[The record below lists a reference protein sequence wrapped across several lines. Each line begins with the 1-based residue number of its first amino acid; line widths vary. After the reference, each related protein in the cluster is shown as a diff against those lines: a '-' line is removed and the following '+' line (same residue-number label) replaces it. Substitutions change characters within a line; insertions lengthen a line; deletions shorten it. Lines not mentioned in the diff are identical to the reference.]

1 MFKTLL
7 INQLNTKDTGIR
19 RKIFFL
25 IGDMD
30 DVQDKLLMVFNDK
43 KSPYYGK
50 VTFKYNGMSII
61 LRTEEI
67 PEVISKLVE
76 MGIKVYSV
84 YELYE
89 PI

>member
-7 INQLNTKDTGIR
+7 INQLNTNETGIK
-19 RKIFFL
+19 RKVFFL

-30 DVQDKLLMVFNDK
+30 DVQNRLLEVFNGK
-43 KSPYYGK
+43 NSPFYGR
-50 VTFKYNGMSII
+50 VTFRYNGMSIV
-61 LRTEEI
+61 LKTEEI
-67 PEVISKLVE
+67 PEVINKLVE